1 MVRVLV
7 GLIRGSLGFE
17 ILTIMKYKIYLNEV
31 QPKLVRV
38 RSNAEELDRG
48 VENAQL
54 YQVINDDGDRLH
66 YKA

>member
-1 MVRVLV
+1 MGRGLV

-31 QPKLVRV
+31 QPKLVRA

>member
-1 MVRVLV
+1 MVRFLV

-31 QPKLVRV
+31 QPKLVRA

-54 YQVINDDGDRLH
+54 HQVINDDGDRLH

>member
-31 QPKLVRV
+31 QPKLVGA

>member
-31 QPKLVRV
+31 QPKLVRA

-48 VENAQL
+48 VENAQV

>member
-1 MVRVLV
+1 MVRFLV
-7 GLIRGSLGFE
+7 GQIRGSLGFE

-31 QPKLVRV
+31 QPKLVRA

>member
-7 GLIRGSLGFE
+7 GLIRGSLGFK

-31 QPKLVRV
+31 QPKLVRA

>member
-1 MVRVLV
+1 MVRFLG

-31 QPKLVRV
+31 QPKLVRA

>member
-17 ILTIMKYKIYLNEV
+17 ILTFMKYKIYLNEV
-31 QPKLVRV
+31 QPKLVRA

>member
-1 MVRVLV
+1 MVRFLV

-31 QPKLVRV
+31 QPKLVRA

>member
-31 QPKLVRV
+31 QPKLVRA

-54 YQVINDDGDRLH
+54 YRVINDDGDRLH

>member
-31 QPKLVRV
+31 QPKLVRA

>member
-1 MVRVLV
+1 MVRFLV
-7 GLIRGSLGFE
+7 GLIRGALGFE

-31 QPKLVRV
+31 RPKLVCA
-38 RSNAEELDRG
+38 RSNADELDRG

-54 YQVINDDGDRLH
+54 YQVIHADGDRLH